1 MNDWLRPQ
9 LFGKTYIVNPPRW
22 LSMASR
28 LAGGI
33 MSKKSLEKVAIH
45 KAKVN
50 EGQECGA
57 EESLLLLLAVALGCA
72 PSPEIS
78 SRRIEV
84 RCRSDRS
91 RIERRCRRSWAVLR
105 TRMTVGGS

>member
-1 MNDWLRPQ
+1 MYATYLWPSRKVNDWLRPQ

-33 MSKKSLEKVAIH
+33 MSKKSLEKVVIH

-50 EGQECGA
+50 ESQPRGA
-57 EESLLLLLAVALGCA
+57 ESNLFV
-72 PSPEIS
+72 
-78 SRRIEV
+78 RIYIYIHCNLNYILYIIFCCV
-84 RCRSDRS
+84 SD
-91 RIERRCRRSWAVLR
+91 EFEW
-105 TRMTVGGS
+105 